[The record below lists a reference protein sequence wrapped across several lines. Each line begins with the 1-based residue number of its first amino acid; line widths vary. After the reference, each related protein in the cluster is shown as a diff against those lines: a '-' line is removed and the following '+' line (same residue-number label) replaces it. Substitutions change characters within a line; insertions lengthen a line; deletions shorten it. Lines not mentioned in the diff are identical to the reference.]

1 MSPLNSFRMEVGIKE
16 SLTRSILNMPPK
28 REDKKPSAKG
38 RKKVTAPVLVVN
50 RRKQRKPK
58 GAVPT
63 AKGSGAYRIS
73 GGVSWGQPDSYFRGN
88 LGGVLTDGALSG
100 SGAYSNIGRRVK
112 KNSLQK
118 AVTISGEV
126 PQIAN
131 IGKGEAT
138 VIRHREFVK
147 NIKSGDFVPGTTS
160 SKFTLETIRINPAN
174 MLLNPWLSEIATNYQ
189 EYRYTGMIVEL
200 KTLSSELST
209 TLTLGA
215 VFMATDYNVYALD
228 PPDKVHLENMEY
240 STSCKP
246 SLTSIMPI
254 ECERAFDANTHL
266 YISPDSTQ
274 VAGADSRLYDLGKIH
289 IGSEGIPV
297 ANAELAELWISYE
310 VQLYKP
316 RLTDS
321 IYRNGECPG
330 FFRNSSDYT
339 QGGYPLGQTN
349 NSTDIEPFNTNLI
362 SIDYGT
368 PSTPS
373 TINFVNNLTPTC
385 WLVLLEWIGG
395 AAALTSP
402 LTPTFSVT
410 NGIIGDTNWAG
421 GFLYAPQQSTAGTT
435 ITRVIASQLVK
446 TSGGSFPTI
455 VTVNKDG
462 VLPAS
467 LTNVSLMI
475 TCVPTSLFD
484 AMNSDGLS
492 KLVEKREL
500 ESLKTQLEEL
510 RKMVTHMRSDK
521 TSPSDPSGEKSVF
534 FSERPAEKPAPG
546 RFPRLIKV
554 KSPNVSG
561 ETSEMTYVISTDSAS
576 EQDQL
581 SKDEHDDTYGH
592 DDCWYDTCSRPCFKC
607 NKR

>member
-1 MSPLNSFRMEVGIKE
+1 
-16 SLTRSILNMPPK
+16 MPPK
-28 REDKKPSAKG
+28 REERKPSAKG

-50 RRKQRKPK
+50 KRKQRKPK
-58 GAVPT
+58 GASPT

-88 LGGVLTDGALSG
+88 IGGVLTDGALAG
-100 SGAYSNIGRRVK
+100 SGAYSNIGKRVK

-118 AVTISGEV
+118 AVTISGEI

-147 NIKSGDFVPGTTS
+147 NIKSGSFIGGTTS
-160 SKFTLETIRINPAN
+160 TAFTMETIRINPAN
-174 MLLNPWLSEIATNYQ
+174 FILNPWLSQIATNYQ

-215 VFMATDYNVYALD
+215 TFMATDYNVYALD
-228 PPDKVHLENMEY
+228 PVDKIHLENMEY

-246 SLTSIMPI
+246 SLSSIMPI

-274 VAGADSRLYDLGKIH
+274 IAGADSRLYDLGKIH

-297 ANAELAELWISYE
+297 ENAEISELWISYE

-321 IYRNGECPG
+321 IYRNGECPA
-330 FFRNSSDYT
+330 FFRESDNYT
-339 QGGYPLGQTN
+339 QGAFPLGQTIG
-349 NSTDIEPFNTNLI
+349 STDVEAANTPLI
-362 SIDYGT
+362 TITYG
-368 PSTPS
+368 SALVPS
-373 TINFVNNLTPTC
+373 TINFVNNVNPQA
-385 WLVLLEWIGG
+385 WLVVLHWEGQTAASTASNTPSYGITNGELGDNWG
-395 AAALTSP
+395 APYVAPQSLTSG
-402 LTPTFSVT
+402 TAVKSVSMSFT
-410 NGIIGDTNWAG
+410 VKTGGG
-421 GFLYAPQQSTAGTT
+421 GFPT
-435 ITRVIASQLVK
+435 VLV
-446 TSGGSFPTI
+446 
-455 VTVNKDG
+455 VNKDG
-462 VLPAS
+462 VLPS
-467 LTNVSLMI
+467 VQTKMVI
-475 TCVPTSLFD
+475 YVTCLPIALFN
-484 AMNSDGLS
+484 AMQEGTLDHVV
-492 KLVEKREL
+492 K
-500 ESLKTQLEEL
+500 ESALKGLKTELEEL
-510 RKMVTHMRSDK
+510 RKMVAQMRGDK
-521 TSPSDPSGEKSVF
+521 TSPSDPTGEKSVF
-534 FSERPAEKPAPG
+534 LSERPVDKPTPG

-561 ETSEMTYVISTDSAS
+561 ETSEMTYVMSNDSAS

-592 DDCWYDTCSRPCFKC
+592 DDCWYGTCSKPCFKC
-607 NKR
+607 SKR